1 MGKSLIKET
10 LWADLFSFSM
20 YFIHTLGSPGSRS
33 QTSCARKSITLL
45 LTFCIQ
51 YVVSVLPMSR
61 WPSDF
66 LTSWMNPLSNLA
78 TDFCADSVIILL
90 LGGNQYWTIEIVFS
104 FQSFCQ
110 LNDTINPTHWRNW
123 QPGFFLMATQWLAAS
138 AMTAM
143 LSKVRYRVT
152 IALLSIFKW
161 SAFYFAHIFCCI
173 IWTNGFNLQLH
184 CSAYLQNGSPNH
196 PTEVAKLTNPPP

>member
-61 WPSDF
+61 WPSDL

-90 LGGNQYWTIEIVFS
+90 LGGNQYWTIEIFFS

-110 LNDTINPTHWRNW
+110 LNDTINPTHWRKW

-173 IWTNGFNLQLH
+173 IWTNVFNLHIFRREQRLNWPFFTV
-184 CSAYLQNGSPNH
+184 CWSG
-196 PTEVAKLTNPPP
+196 